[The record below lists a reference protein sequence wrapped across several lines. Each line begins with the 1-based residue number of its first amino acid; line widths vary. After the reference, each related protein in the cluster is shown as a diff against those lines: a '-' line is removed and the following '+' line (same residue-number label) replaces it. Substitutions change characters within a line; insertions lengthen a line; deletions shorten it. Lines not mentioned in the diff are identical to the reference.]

1 MSQTR
6 ASLCELKPYYCF
18 QNRGFDYQQ
27 KRKKRK
33 TEECVLLRILCLY
46 FLHLSLRAI
55 KFDIKTKTNLKA

>member
-6 ASLCELKPYYCF
+6 ASPCELKPYYCF

-46 FLHLSLRAI
+46 FFTFIAACNKVRY
-55 KFDIKTKTNLKA
+55 KN